1 MINAS
6 ILGLAFLAAFGVFL
20 VTTSIGAF
28 GGIRLPRVG
37 AGVSLEDEAARI
49 EGESDQLRG
58 QSSLLDRAL
67 TPIVMELLRHTKNAD
82 RDWLERSL
90 DLLNYPSYL
99 KTPADYYAAKA
110 LFALGGFVAGSV
122 IGVALAAD
130 GADGMVLGLLLLP
143 PVLGLLG
150 FHAPGLHVTSMLK
163 QRREEMLFEIP
174 YILDCLNVCY
184 AAERSLSQGLIAMT
198 SVPEGG
204 FLMREFRQVTED
216 YLKNARLQEALQRMA
231 ARNADVPLIERIAE
245 RLAMTEE
252 TGADSMKAMQV
263 IGARAGEMVENM
275 ISERGEQNNTLMIVP
290 TLIALIGIF
299 IAVAG
304 PSLAGIGRIF

>member
-6 ILGLAFLAAFGVFL
+6 ILGLALLAAFGVFL
-20 VTTSIGAF
+20 VTTGVGAF
-28 GGIRLPRVG
+28 GDIRLPRVG
-37 AGVSLEDEAARI
+37 AGVSLEDETARI
-49 EGESDQLRG
+49 EGESDQSRG

-67 TPIVMELLRHTKNAD
+67 APVVTELLRHTKSTD
-82 RDWLERSL
+82 REWLECAL

-99 KTPADYYAAKA
+99 KTPADYYAAKV

-122 IGVALAAD
+122 IGVALTAD
-130 GADGMVLGLLLLP
+130 GIVLGLLLLP

-150 FHAPGLHVTSMLK
+150 FYAPGLHVTSLLK

-174 YILDCLNVCY
+174 YVLDRLNVCY

-216 YLKNARLQEALQRMA
+216 YLKNTRLQEALQRMA
-231 ARNADVPLIERIAE
+231 TRNADVPLIERIAE

-304 PSLAGIGRIF
+304 PSLASIGRIF